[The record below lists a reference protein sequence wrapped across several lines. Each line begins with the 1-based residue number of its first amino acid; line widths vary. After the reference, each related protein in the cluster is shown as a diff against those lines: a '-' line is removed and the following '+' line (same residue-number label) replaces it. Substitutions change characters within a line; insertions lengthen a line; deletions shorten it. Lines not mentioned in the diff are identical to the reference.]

1 MSGRAWLGLG
11 FIVAVVTTVSILLA
25 DVPGVRTLSI
35 RLGDHVSRR
44 LHRAE
49 ARFELR
55 PDLSAADP
63 VYSVEGE
70 TFALQGR
77 VVSVSDAAPWTVK
90 FDVDPSVA
98 RRFGA
103 GTRVVAMNPDGNL
116 AWVLKTLVPP
126 ALRGDVL
133 GELGDLW
140 DERRDQTMT
149 ALRPYLL
156 RILGDIGSILGE
168 ALPAALEQHDVE
180 RNAFFKAFSEDIFS
194 KDLGPVL
201 EREFVTRLEERLGPL
216 AGTIGAE
223 IWDTVSFAD
232 MMSLSWIATKD
243 VFGAAQKE
251 EMAKRLSLL
260 LEKKA
265 LPVFKKHAPTAFRE
279 AGSAVVE
286 GFEEPAVQA
295 AFDRALNRTLEHQ
308 AFQDFLGAVV
318 DTWIVNNTP
327 LQTRLI
333 DALESDELRKPL
345 NDLWKAAEPL
355 LESALEEILTRA
367 DREGMDH
374 QLVRVLRRVV
384 LKKDKH
390 YLVLEGRDD
399 TMLLP
404 GLTEL
409 TGVIGE
415 DR

>member
-1 MSGRAWLGLG
+1 MTGRAWLGLG
-11 FIVAVVTTVSILLA
+11 FIVAVVTVVSMLLA
-25 DVPGVRTLSI
+25 AVPGVRTLAV

-44 LHRAE
+44 LYRVE
-49 ARFELR
+49 AHFEVR
-55 PDLSAADP
+55 PDLSVGDP

-70 TFALQGR
+70 AFALQGR
-77 VVSVSDAAPWTVK
+77 IASVPDTAPWTVG

-103 GTRVVAMNPDGNL
+103 GSRVVAMNPDGDL

-126 ALRGDVL
+126 DLRGNVL
-133 GELGDLW
+133 GELGELW
-140 DERRDQTMT
+140 EKRRAQTMT

-156 RILGDIGSILGE
+156 RLLGDIGSILGE
-168 ALPAALEQHDVE
+168 ALPAALDQHDSE
-180 RNAFFKAFSEDIFS
+180 RRAFFKAFAEDIFS

-223 IWDTVSFAD
+223 IWDTVSFGD

-243 VFGAAQKE
+243 VFGAAQKQ
-251 EMAKRLSLL
+251 EMARQLALL

-279 AGSAVVE
+279 AGAAVIE
-286 GFEEPAVQA
+286 GFEQPAVQA
-295 AFDRALNRTLEHQ
+295 AFDRAFKHTLEHD
-308 AFQDFLGAVV
+308 AFRDFLGSVV
-318 DTWIVNNTP
+318 DTWIVRNEP
-327 LQTRLI
+327 LQRRLI

-345 NDLWKAAEPL
+345 DDLWNAAEPL
-355 LESALEEILTRA
+355 LEDALEEILTRA

-390 YLVLEGRDD
+390 YLVLESGGD
-399 TMLLP
+399 TTLRP
-404 GLTEL
+404 GLTVL